1 MFDNTAFKTAQ
12 ENMLYDAKYCHDLS
26 QNQDALFFRFYP
38 WQSIGLTQ
46 SEKRPIPKDLRS
58 FEHAFRLTGGGI
70 VFHCPGDIVFSH
82 VAPIKHPLLPHKLK
96 DRCYWMANTIKKGL
110 HSVGIH
116 VQLAGE
122 RRVNHTSDSIMFCN
136 TYHNPY
142 ECLLN
147 NDKIC
152 GLALKKTR
160 STILFQGSI
169 HLQNTQKWF
178 PELTDRYGSY
188 FTKGCSKI
196 SPPPTKEIITAI
208 QIEIKKALTQ

>member
-1 MFDNTAFKTAQ
+1 MFDNTSFKTAQ
-12 ENMLYDAKYCHDLS
+12 ENMLYDVQSCHALS
-26 QNQDALFFRFYP
+26 KEQDPLFFRFYP

-46 SEKRPIPKDLRS
+46 SEKRPIPKDLCS
-58 FEHAFRLTGGGI
+58 FEHAFRLTGGGL

-96 DRCYWMANTIKKGL
+96 DRCYWIAKTIKKGL
-110 HSVGIH
+110 HNVGIH
-116 VQLAGE
+116 VQLAGDKL
-122 RRVNHTSDSIMFCN
+122 VNYTPDSIMFCN

-142 ECLLN
+142 ECLLDN
-147 NDKIC
+147 EKVC

-178 PELTDRYGSY
+178 PELTARYGSY

-196 SPPPTKEIITAI
+196 SLPPVENIINSI
-208 QIEIKKALTQ
+208 QSEVKQALT